1 MDVFS
6 PSKAFEMKSFEKE
19 YYPENETSSVLIGI
33 VEGGRGLPKHLRF
46 SFIISETG
54 FNMILK

>member
-1 MDVFS
+1 
-6 PSKAFEMKSFEKE
+6 MKSLEKE